1 MLKQMIDFS
10 KRLRNENYYSQ
21 DENVNENIVFV
32 IIPIES
38 KKNFYYVLKDNFY
51 DRLDLL
57 ERAKKYDDIDD
68 EFKMILKNVQLL
80 TKKLPGDEKGNKS
93 IGSNKGTNSYNLF
106 IFQGVKGDLS
116 AKIMKVYNEKFLKK
130 FKNEVEESILEKLV
144 FTKEEADLL
153 FESVKEASIKL
164 FEKDYQSI
172 YGNFYF
178 VFELEDKKV
187 YEDFYLNYL
196 KQKVFVG
203 KSAEKK
209 EGKCPTCGK
218 EGIISIPDAFNTL
231 NDKKPFLL
239 HLGRPIGYNVMIC
252 QDCALELIDF
262 VGKFLS
268 RFTIFPLFMD
278 EKIQQMEIRF
288 LKSDDQKMGFREILE
303 QIHEEFDKEDMLLDF
318 YLIIHKDDFV
328 YVDYV
333 FNFKYDFNGKSIFEI
348 EDKLDKLFDKRLKS
362 NYFNQVNIK
371 DSLLAKNILKYREI
385 IFDFVYRAKYD
396 SLNKKVID
404 DIFYDS
410 LSCYL
415 KGLHNEEKRS
425 LKQIKSA
432 FESYKSLN
440 KIFGGDFMEN
450 LENIEMEKLEKIE
463 NNYQYYYLIGK
474 LTRYL
479 LEQSKTSEKTHG
491 LVEPFINVNNSK
503 VLLERVFELFNKYKH
518 AVDFKDEKFDKTFRI
533 ILNYFNSGK
542 LPEQVTKNDKFY
554 FFEGYFSGKNL

>member
-10 KRLRNENYYSQ
+10 KKLRRENFYSQ
-21 DENVNENIVFV
+21 NEEVDEDIVFLV
-32 IIPIES
+32 IPLED
-38 KKNFYYVLKDNFY
+38 KKSFYYVLKDRYY
-51 DRLDLL
+51 DKLDLL
-57 ERAKKYDDIDD
+57 ENAKKYEDIDD
-68 EFKMILKNVQLL
+68 ELKKVLKNVKLL

-106 IFQGVKGDLS
+106 IFQGVKGDLAS
-116 AKIMKVYNEKFLKK
+116 KIMKIYNEKVLKN
-130 FKNEVEESILEKLV
+130 FKNEVGESLLEKLI

-164 FEKDYQSI
+164 FEKNYQNV
-172 YGNFYF
+172 YGKFYF
-178 VFELEDKKV
+178 VFELENKKL
-187 YEDFYLNYL
+187 YEEFYVNYL

-203 KSAEKK
+203 KNVEKK

-239 HLGRPIGYNVMIC
+239 HLGRPVGYNVMIC

-262 VGKFLS
+262 IGKFLN
-268 RFTIFPLFMD
+268 RFTIFPLFMN
-278 EKIQQMEIRF
+278 ENIQQMEIKL
-288 LKSDDQKMGFREILE
+288 LKSDDEKMGFRKILE
-303 QIHEEFDKEDMLLDF
+303 QIHEEINKENLLLDF

-333 FNFKYDFNGKSIFEI
+333 FNFKYDFNGKSIFEL
-348 EDKLDKLFDKRLKS
+348 EDVLDNLFDKRLKS

-371 DSLLAKNILKYREI
+371 ESLLAKNILKYREI

-404 DIFYDS
+404 DIFYDL

-415 KGLHNEEKRS
+415 KGLHNEEKKS
-425 LKQIKSA
+425 LKQIENA
-432 FESYKSLN
+432 FKSYKSLN

-450 LENIEMEKLEKIE
+450 LENIEMENLEKIE

-479 LEQSKTSEKTHG
+479 LEQSKMSDKTHA

-503 VLLERVFELFNKYKH
+503 VLLERVFNKYKH
-518 AVDFKDEKFDKTFRI
+518 AIGFKDEKFDKIFSI

-542 LPEQVTKNDKFY
+542 LPDQVTKNDKFY